1 MLFQHLDVTIFALG
15 SAGGFLHELEELAEI
30 FPLSGRHATEAN
42 SNSSGRTAAGDD
54 PVQRETFDPDLA
66 IGKPQAD
73 FNLCPGS
80 YSGRRFHQTASGAS
94 IGEISPDRR
103 GGIIH
108 SKLDGYKAL
117 DSWMAAP
124 VAAPVGAKEVWFKG
138 RCRRYGCWERLY
150 FLLSG
155 RLGRL
160 RGLNLAHGRDE
171 GFFALFNRSFAVR
184 L

>member
-15 SAGGFLHELEELAEI
+15 SAGGFLHELEELAKI

-66 IGKPQAD
+66 IGEPQAD

-80 YSGRRFHQTASGAS
+80 DSGRRFHQTASGAG
-94 IGEISPDRR
+94 IGEISPDRS

-108 SKLDGYKAL
+108 SQFDGYKAL
-117 DSWMAAP
+117 NSRMATP
-124 VAAPVGAKEVWFKG
+124 VAAPIGAEQIRFKG
-138 RCRRYGCWERLY
+138 RG
-150 FLLSG
+150 
-155 RLGRL
+155 
-160 RGLNLAHGRDE
+160 
-171 GFFALFNRSFAVR
+171 
-184 L
+184 